1 MKFTSIKNALKK
13 KYKTTQLDGIWGEL
27 LEDFEAFGMWLI
39 YGGEKMGKTTLS
51 LSLAKA
57 FTKYKRVL
65 YVQAEQGLDRDFQNV
80 LGRFFSVNPK
90 NIVLS
95 EYIEIEQL
103 IEALKRQNQADII
116 FIDNLTIYSDEL
128 KVPILKKLTEAYP
141 NKLFIFI
148 AHEED
153 GKPYTAIAKKIKK
166 LAKRIIKIEGQAAV
180 LEGRTEH
187 KRIAIDVKE
196 AMIYHAKL

>member
-27 LEDFEAFGMWLI
+27 LEDFETFGMWLI
-39 YGGEKMGKTTLS
+39 YGGEKMGKTTLA

-57 FTKYKRVL
+57 FTKYKKVL

-166 LAKRIIKIEGQAAV
+166 LAKRIIKIEGHAAV